1 MSTQQISIK
10 VWDLPVRVGHWL
22 LVAAFATAWITGE
35 SEAWRLIH
43 AMAGGALVGIL
54 GFRVIWGTIGTLPAR
69 FSQFVRGPQTVVS
82 YLRSLLSKNPEHH
95 TGHNPA
101 GGWAIVL
108 LILLGLL
115 AGATGW
121 GAYQDTWGDWLG
133 ELHEGITATMLML
146 VIVHVSGVLI
156 SSRLHGENLARAMV
170 TGNKLG
176 HPAEAIR
183 STRLWAVPLLLAAAI
198 AGAWYLS
205 R

>member
-1 MSTQQISIK
+1 
-10 VWDLPVRVGHWL
+10 
-22 LVAAFATAWITGE
+22 
-35 SEAWRLIH
+35 
-43 AMAGGALVGIL
+43 MAGGALVGIL

-176 HPAEAIR
+176 QPAEAIR